1 MKRLLKIL
9 LVAVL
14 LGGAGFACFRLTVYR
29 HWPWWVGAG
38 LFLGCL
44 GLWLL
49 ALFLVHHLRR
59 RREAAFVRRVIAED
73 EAAIHSAAMQ
83 ERQALRDLQEHW
95 AESMDLLRNSRLRKR
110 GNPLYVLPWYLVLGE
125 SRAGKTSAI
134 RHSGLASAVGKDHH
148 RASTASTRNCDWWF
162 FDQAIILDTAGRYSI
177 NVDEELDRE
186 EWRRFL
192 TLLAQYRR
200 KEPVNGVIV
209 VVPADQLL
217 SGSAEKLRGDA
228 LDLRRRIDT
237 LARSLG
243 ATAPVFVMVTK
254 MDQVP
259 GMTAFAAALQERV
272 TQAMGYTNQDK
283 DPHWREVFQRAM
295 ASTSSRLRE
304 LRFALARQDSRTAP
318 GVLLFPA
325 EFQRLKPGL
334 EQFLQPLFQ
343 DNPYLETPLLRGLFF
358 SSAVR
363 TGSPGSEFLDTF
375 GLRDAQPATA
385 SQGLFL
391 QEFFSTIL
399 PRDRHLH
406 RAVQEFL
413 SWRRLRRN
421 LGLVA
426 WSGLWLGA
434 LGLLG
439 ASFQQNRRALRAF
452 TDLDLVLPTRTGD
465 TGADLLKL
473 DWVRRELT
481 QMKRLNRGWW
491 VPRLGLDHSLR
502 LERTVEASWLNLFR
516 ADFLTPMD
524 ITLDR
529 ELTKNPVGLQQGDK
543 LAIYLGFLVTRID
556 LIQHT
561 LDDGP
566 IDVEHGPAWADAF
579 TAASR
584 DLLASL
590 HPGLDP
596 DAAHAYADNYLGYLV
611 WASDRG
617 ARQAKIQHLRENL
630 KGILG
635 HEGVDL
641 RWIASNW
648 IPDAPHVGL
657 RDFWGGTGRPLAPGP
672 LVAGAFTRG
681 GRNHIQ
687 AFLKMMERALGGPAL
702 LQPRLAAFWAWYRAQ
717 FYRSW
722 FAFGQRFAEGARGIA
737 APEERERIAALMAIR
752 DNPYLKLLDRMALEM
767 GSLEDPAPAP
777 AVALVLRLNRI
788 QDLAEEQTLEKSN
801 PSTLDKLVLEKDRQL
816 RKWEGRLDPEKAED
830 FQLCMAAS
838 KLWLD
843 YLAAFQA
850 IEPTLLSRQEALRQ
864 MVRCLGDQAPD
875 GLDGDPGASSL
886 YLKAH
891 AKLTELEVF
900 LGRDSDTRAVWSL
913 VRGPLDHAMAY
924 SLDLAAA
931 DLQAQWSRSVLGPL
945 RDTDPDRFRK
955 VLFDPQDGKVWSFLK
970 GPARAFVENQAGRHA
985 AKEAFNGQ
993 SLPFRDDFFAFLDR
1007 GQEAGLAFKPSFNV
1021 TLAALPLGVNP
1032 AARVLPTGSRLSLS
1046 NQDSSQTSLENFNY
1060 PQSVLFKWD
1069 PETASDVTLQ
1079 IQLPNLALTRTY
1091 PGKLGFA
1098 RFLGEFER
1106 GVHRFSAR
1114 DFPESEGQLEELGI
1128 SWIRVGYR
1136 VTGAAPVLRFL
1147 KTSPVLV
1154 PESIV
1159 APAGPVPPATP

>member
-1 MKRLLKIL
+1 MKKLLWIL

-14 LGGAGFACFRLTVYR
+14 LGGAGFGCYWLTVSR
-29 HWPWWVGAG
+29 RWPWWVGAC

-49 ALFLVHHLRR
+49 VLFLVHHLRR

-73 EAAIHSAAMQ
+73 EAAIHSAPVQ

-95 AESMDLLRNSRLRKR
+95 AASIELLRNSRLRKR

-134 RHSGLASAVGKDHH
+134 RQSGLASAVGKEHH
-148 RASTASTRNCDWWF
+148 RASNASTRNCDWWF

-177 NVDEELDRE
+177 NVDQELDRE

-200 KEPVNGVIV
+200 RELVNGVIV

-217 SGSAEKLRGDA
+217 ACPAGKLREDA

-237 LARSLG
+237 LARSMG
-243 ATAPVFVMVTK
+243 AMAPVFVMVTK

-259 GMTAFAAALQERV
+259 GLTGFAAALGERAA
-272 TQAMGYTNQDK
+272 QAMGYTNQDK
-283 DPHWREVFQRAM
+283 DPHWREVFERAM
-295 ASTSSRLRE
+295 ASVTGRLRE
-304 LRFALARQDSRTAP
+304 LRFALVRQDARCAP
-318 GVLLFPA
+318 GVLQFPG

-363 TGSPGSEFLDTF
+363 AGSPGSEFLDTF
-375 GLRDAQPATA
+375 GLRDPQPATA

-452 TDLDLVLPTRTGD
+452 ADLDLALPTATGD
-465 TGADLLKL
+465 LGTDLLGL
-473 DWVRRELT
+473 DRLRRNLAE
-481 QMKRLNRGWW
+481 MKHVNRGWW
-491 VPRLGLDHSLR
+491 LPRLGLDQSLR
-502 LERTVEASWLNLFR
+502 LERTVQDNWLERFR
-516 ADFLTPMD
+516 AGFLIPMD
-524 ITLDR
+524 LALDR
-529 ELTKNPVGLQQGDK
+529 ELTKNPAGLRQGDK
-543 LAIYLGFLVTRID
+543 MAIYLGFLVTRID

-561 LDDGP
+561 LANGG
-566 IDVEHGPAWADAF
+566 IDVEQGPAWEDAF
-579 TAASR
+579 NRASQ
-584 DLLASL
+584 DLLVSL
-590 HPGLDP
+590 HPGLAA
-596 DAAHAYADNYLGYLV
+596 DAAHAYADNYLDYLV
-611 WASDRG
+611 WASDRP
-617 ARQAKIQHLRENL
+617 ARLDKIQFLREDL
-630 KGILG
+630 KGILA
-635 HEGVDL
+635 HEGIGL
-641 RWIASNW
+641 NWIASRW
-648 IPDAPHVGL
+648 IPDAPQVDL
-657 RDFWGGTGRPLAPGP
+657 RDFWGGTAQPGP
-672 LVAGAFTRG
+672 LVAGAFTRE

-687 AFLKMMERALGGPAL
+687 AFLKMTEQALGGPAL
-702 LQPRLAAFWAWYRAQ
+702 LQPKLAPFWAWYREQ

-722 FAFGQRFAEGARGIA
+722 FEFGQHFAEGARGIA
-737 APEERERIAALMAIR
+737 APAERERMAALMSTR
-752 DNPYLKLLDRMALEM
+752 GNPYLKCLDRMALEM
-767 GSLEDPAPAP
+767 GSLDDPAPPAP
-777 AVALVLRLNRI
+777 VTLILRLNRI
-788 QDLAEEQTLEKSN
+788 QDLAEEQLLEKSN

-816 RKWEGRLDPEKAED
+816 MKWEGKLDPRKAED

-843 YLAAFQA
+843 YLAAFRE
-850 IEPTLLSRQEALRQ
+850 IEPTLLSRQDALRQ
-864 MVRCLGDQAPD
+864 MVRCFGDQTPDSPD
-875 GLDGDPGASSL
+875 GGPDASSL

-891 AKLTELEVF
+891 AKLTELEVL
-900 LGRDSDTRAVWSL
+900 LGRDNATRAVWSL
-913 VRGPLDHAMAY
+913 ARGPLDHAMAY

-931 DLQAQWSRSVLGPL
+931 DLQAQWGRSVLGPL
-945 RDTDPDRFRK
+945 RDTEPDRFRK
-955 VLFDPQDGKVWSFLK
+955 ALFDPQDGRVWAFLK
-970 GPARAFVENQAGRHA
+970 GPARAFVQKQDGRYA
-985 AKEAFNGQ
+985 AKDAFNHQ
-993 SLPFRDDFFAFLDR
+993 VLPFRDDFFAFLDR

-1021 TLAALPLGVNP
+1021 TLATLPLEVNR
-1032 AARVLPTGSRLSLS
+1032 AARALPTGSRLCLT

-1069 PETASDVTLQ
+1069 PENASDLTLQ
-1079 IQLPNLALTRTY
+1079 IQLPNLTLTRSY
-1091 PGKLGFA
+1091 PGRLGFA
-1098 RFLGEFER
+1098 RFLDQFER
-1106 GVHRFSAR
+1106 GRHRFSAR
-1114 DFPESEGQLEELGI
+1114 DFPEAEGQLEELGI
-1128 SWIRVGYR
+1128 DWIRVGYR
-1136 VTGAAPVLRFL
+1136 ITGAAPVLRFL

-1159 APAGPVPPATP
+1159 DPAGPVPPATP